1 MCVLFLNGKS
11 MNYLKNI
18 FRREKQDEIFLNDN
32 LIEKK
37 ELIKQEYSDLW
48 QDCGD
53 IYYLLDTLKL
63 TYESTQGLITIEKLP
78 QESLRNLMK
87 GKLPLLDKLE
97 IAECI
102 TLSVCAVSLQN
113 FESKKRTKAIANA
126 AFLQFFK
133 HSGLQSQAQFQ
144 HADLPTDNKADALTR
159 YDFKRG
165 IHISY
170 GLSLKKFIT
179 VLINKNANYVKKFGK
194 SSSSVKADN
203 FHIVFTNHELA
214 KFSEILNGNT

>member
-1 MCVLFLNGKS
+1 

-18 FRREKQDEIFLNDN
+18 FSREKKGRMFFNDKA
-32 LIEKK
+32 IENKD
-37 ELIKQEYSDLW
+37 LIKQEYSDLW

-78 QESLRNLMK
+78 QESIRNLMK
-87 GKLPLLDKLE
+87 GKLPLLEQLE

-113 FESKKRTKAIANA
+113 LESKTRTKAIANA
-126 AFLQFFK
+126 AFLRLFK

-144 HADLPTDNKADALTR
+144 HADLPIDNKADALTR
-159 YDFKRG
+159 FDFKRG
-165 IHISY
+165 INISY
-170 GLSLKKFIT
+170 GLSLKNFIT
-179 VLINKNANYVKKFGK
+179 ALINKNENYVKKFGK
-194 SSSSVKADN
+194 NSSSVTADN
-203 FHIVFTNHELA
+203 FQAVFTHHELA
-214 KFSEILNGNT
+214 KFSKILNCNT